1 MKAIRATFFIPQT
14 PAAPA
19 QELIDTLTTMA
30 GGLTRSCGHGDYTN
44 MVGRKIS
51 EPVYILDVL
60 IPGTSDHTVWELED
74 LANKYRND
82 AQQEAAVY
90 FVQGMMIMSRDTGK
104 PCTRV
109 PIPLRDG
116 TERADPIKLMQVD
129 VFKYMAKHSTI
140 ELCEPAKVSNLLTLP
155 AGIYTISGSVG
166 YWGDS
171 QPILR
176 VRVPTGEA
184 NYILSWLPQDAIVAV
199 PAQ

>member
-1 MKAIRATFFIPQT
+1 MKAIRATFFVPQT

-19 QELIDTLTTMA
+19 QELIDSLTTMA
-30 GGLTRSCGHGDYTN
+30 GGLTRSCGHGDYLN

-60 IPGTSDHTVWELED
+60 IPGTSDHTVRKLED

-90 FVQGMMIMSRDTGK
+90 FVQGMMIMSRDTG
-104 PCTRV
+104 TRC
-109 PIPLRDG
+109 PRKAIPLRSG
-116 TERADPIKLMQVD
+116 TLCPNPAKLMQVD
-129 VFKYMAKHSTI
+129 VFKYMAEYQTI